1 MIQSMCIMLTI
12 LHIFLTLI
20 GLSSLK
26 AHFSW
31 QGAKRTYLILSNIN
45 MNLYN
50 WTIFL
55 KYVESEKT
63 LTSSVISDVISF
75 FVTKKMSKL
84 QRMNSSYLLNDL
96 RNFNEIFTKCVTYD
110 NSHKKTG
117 FHPLQKIHF
126 SNPAPSRDPRIEIS
140 NTKMHFLGITLV
152 LLQNILREKISLLL
166 RKLVWVCFMDACLF
180 QDQHN

>member
-20 GLSSLK
+20 GLCSLK

-110 NSHKKTG
+110 NSHKKKRVPPFTEDT
-117 FHPLQKIHF
+117 FFEPCPLQGSKDWDIKYQD
-126 SNPAPSRDPRIEIS
+126 ALSRNHARVITKHPEGKNIS
-140 NTKMHFLGITLV
+140 I
-152 LLQNILREKISLLL
+152 IEKIS
-166 RKLVWVCFMDACLF
+166 MSLF
-180 QDQHN
+180 YGRLSFSRST

>member
-110 NSHKKTG
+110 NSHKKKKGSTLYRRYIFRTLPPPG
-117 FHPLQKIHF
+117 IQGLRYQIPRCTF
-126 SNPAPSRDPRIEIS
+126 SESRSCYYKTSWGKKYLYYWE
-140 NTKMHFLGITLV
+140 N
-152 LLQNILREKISLLL
+152 
-166 RKLVWVCFMDACLF
+166 
-180 QDQHN
+180 